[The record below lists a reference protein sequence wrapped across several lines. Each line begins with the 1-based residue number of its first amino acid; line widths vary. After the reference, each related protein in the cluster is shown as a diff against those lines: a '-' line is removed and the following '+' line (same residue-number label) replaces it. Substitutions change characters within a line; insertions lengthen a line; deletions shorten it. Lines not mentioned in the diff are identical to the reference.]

1 MRRRDRNEITQYDD
15 YEVHVVGAKPI
26 GSEDLVHVLLTA
38 PWTVFL
44 AIVVSAYLGLNAI
57 FASIYLGVGGVT
69 GVHGFVDAF
78 FFSVQTM
85 GTIGYGAMSPATV
98 AANSI
103 VVIESVTGLLVTAL
117 ATGLVFMRFSRTRAK
132 IRFSSHV
139 AISPVD
145 GTPNLAIRV
154 GNERRVPIVDMSFRL
169 TLTRTTVTK
178 EGVTLYRAEHLPLVH
193 ERAPMLVRSMT
204 LRHVVD
210 AKSPIFADTPGS
222 FEEGHVELVVAAS
235 GTDESTLQPVHARK
249 TWTLKNV
256 VWGARL
262 ADLMS
267 QPSPKKMVL
276 DLRRFHDLVPTDAT
290 ETFPYVAKEDE
301 LPKSAT

>member
-1 MRRRDRNEITQYDD
+1 M
-15 YEVHVVGAKPI
+15 VGAEPL

-57 FASIYLGVGGVT
+57 FALIYLGVGGVT

-98 AANSI
+98 AANS
-103 VVIESVTGLLVTAL
+103 VVVVESITGLLVTAL

-145 GTPNLAIRV
+145 GTPNLTIRV

-193 ERAPMLVRSMT
+193 ERAPMLTRSMT

-210 AKSPIFADTPGS
+210 EKSPIFTDTPGS
-222 FEEGHVELVVAAS
+222 FEEGDIELVIAAS

-249 TWTLKNV
+249 TWPVKNV

-267 QPSPKKMVL
+267 QPSPDKMVL
-276 DLRRFHDLVPTDAT
+276 NLRRFHDLVPTDAT
-290 ETFPYVAKEDE
+290 ETFPYVAKENE